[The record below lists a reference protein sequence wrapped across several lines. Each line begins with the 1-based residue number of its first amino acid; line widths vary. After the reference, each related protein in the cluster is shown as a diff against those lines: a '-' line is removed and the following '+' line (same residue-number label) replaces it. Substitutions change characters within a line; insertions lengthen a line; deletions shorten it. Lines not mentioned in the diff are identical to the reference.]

1 MADEELQKK
10 LDKLDK
16 KVKEARKDSKV
27 NQVDFDK
34 VEEESPEAIKSA
46 RAGSEFLA
54 SVFAGAFIGFG
65 IDWYFN
71 TTPWGVIIFIL
82 IGFIS
87 GVYRANSAMKS
98 NSEDK

>member
-1 MADEELQKK
+1 MADDELQEK

-16 KVKEARKDSKV
+16 KVQEARKDSQV
-27 NQVDFDK
+27 NQVDFDN

-65 IDWYFN
+65 IDWYFS
-71 TTPWGVIIFIL
+71 TTPWGVIAFIL
-82 IGFIS
+82 IGFVS
-87 GVYRANSAMKS
+87 AVYRANAAMKG
-98 NSEDK
+98 NDD

>member
-1 MADEELQKK
+1 MADDELQEK

-16 KVKEARKDSKV
+16 KVQEARKDSQV
-27 NQVDFDK
+27 NQVDFDN

-65 IDWYFN
+65 IDWYFS
-71 TTPWGVIIFIL
+71 TTPWGIIVFIL
-82 IGFIS
+82 IGFVS
-87 GVYRANSAMKS
+87 AVYRANAAMKV
-98 NSEDK
+98 NDD